1 MRALIYLTIFVL
13 SGIWFSSC
21 RSIQYV
27 PVETIKEKIEYRDRL
42 QRDSVHILDSIFMWS
57 KGDTVFKDRWRIE
70 YRDRLL
76 RDTTYIEKTDSIQI
90 PYPVERKLSWWES
103 VKIETGG
110 IAVGAIIVLLLIIVW
125 LVYKNRHK

>member
-1 MRALIYLTIFVL
+1 MLLL
-13 SGIWFSSC
+13 SVICFSSC

-42 QRDSVHILDSIFMWS
+42 QRDSIHILDSIFMWS

-70 YRDRLL
+70 YRDRLI
-76 RDTTYIEKTDSIQI
+76 RDTTYINQTDSIPI

-110 IAVGAIIVLLLIIVW
+110 IAVGGIIVLLLIITW
-125 LVYKNRHK
+125 LVYNNRHK

>member
-1 MRALIYLTIFVL
+1 MLLL
-13 SGIWFSSC
+13 SVIWFSSC

-27 PVETIKEKIEYRDRL
+27 PMETVKEKIEYRDRL
-42 QRDSVHILDSIFMWS
+42 QRDSIHVFDSIFMWS

-70 YRDRLL
+70 YRDRLM
-76 RDTTYIEKTDSIQI
+76 RDTTYIEKTDSIQV
-90 PYPVERKLSWWES
+90 PYPVEHKLSWWES
-103 VKIETGG
+103 VKIEIGG